1 MSDALLNSLAA
12 AVAASPE
19 DPELRA
25 LYAERLAEAGR
36 RDEGLGQAMVV
47 LSKAPGH
54 AGARALVDRLT
65 GEAPSD
71 TAPGE
76 GAGGASSPPEHA
88 AYTTETPRPQPYQPH
103 GQGDSCPDPRAGA
116 GDAAPAAPD
125 SETRGRQTPESG
137 APGEAT
143 GPGVD
148 WRQLENQFENPLPPP
163 FIVEQASQNPDG
175 TIDVGVS
182 EAPDGSLPVE
192 VSRETMRLSDVGGLV
207 QVKQR
212 IRETFLDPIAHPEIA
227 KAFKKSLGGGLLL
240 YGPPGCGKTY
250 LARAI
255 AGELGAH
262 FISVT
267 LADVLSKW
275 MGESEGNIHKTF
287 TEARQKAPAVL
298 FLDEI
303 DAVGG
308 KRSSQG
314 SQWLRNLVNQL
325 LMEMDGVGSD
335 NDGLFVLAATNMPW
349 DVDAALLR
357 PGRFD
362 RMVLVS
368 PPDEPAREAILRS
381 HLEQRPIQGID
392 LPVLV
397 RKTEGFSGADLKHLC
412 DTAAEK
418 ALAASIKSGA
428 VQPVSMGDMNRA
440 LKEVKPSIGPWLDSA
455 RNVAN
460 YANTDG
466 RYDDLVQ
473 LFKQYKRF

>member
-71 TAPGE
+71 TVPGE
-76 GAGGASSPPEHA
+76 GAAGASSPPEHA

-103 GQGDSCPDPRAGA
+103 GQGDSHP
-116 GDAAPAAPD
+116 
-125 SETRGRQTPESG
+125 ET
-137 APGEAT
+137 PGS
-143 GPGVD
+143 GVD

-163 FIVEQASQNPDG
+163 FIVEQAGQNPDG

-440 LKEVKPSIGPWLDSA
+440 LKEVRPSIGPWLDSA

-473 LFKQYKRF
+473 LLKQYKRF

>member
-1 MSDALLNSLAA
+1 MTDPLLRSLAS
-12 AVAASPE
+12 AVSASP
-19 DPELRA
+19 DDTELRA
-25 LYAERLAEAGR
+25 LYAERLAQADRGNEAI
-36 RDEGLGQAMVV
+36 GQAMVV
-47 LSKAPGH
+47 LSKDPGH
-54 AGARALVDRLT
+54 AAARALLDRLSAE
-65 GEAPSD
+65 GD
-71 TAPGE
+71 PGSP
-76 GAGGASSPPEHA
+76 AGGPADPAADPA
-88 AYTTETPRPQPYQPH
+88 AGPAKPAYTTATPDPGPYQPH
-103 GQGDSCPDPRAGA
+103 GQGDSGPDHPGRAEYERRQRERREN
-116 GDAAPAAPD
+116 AA
-125 SETRGRQTPESG
+125 Q
-137 APGEAT
+137 PGEPEQP
-143 GPGVD
+143 GDPEPGVD
-148 WRQLENQFENPLPPP
+148 WKRLEEEIGAKTAPP
-163 FIVEQASQNPDG
+163 FVLHEVTEEG
-175 TIDVGVS
+175 YGVT
-182 EAPDGSLPVE
+182 EAEDESAPADIT
-192 VSRETMRLSDVGGLV
+192 RETMTLADVGGLV

-212 IRETFLDPIAHPEIA
+212 IHETFLDPIAHPEIA

-275 MGESEGNIHKTF
+275 VGESEGNIHKTF
-287 TEARQKAPAVL
+287 VEARQKAPAVL

-314 SQWLRNLVNQL
+314 GSQWARNLVNQL
-325 LMEMDGVGSD
+325 LMEMDGIGSD

-349 DVDAALLR
+349 DVDPALLR

-368 PPDEPAREAILRS
+368 PPDEPAREAILRL
-381 HLEQRPIQGID
+381 HLGQRPIEGID
-392 LPVLV
+392 LAKLV
-397 RKTEGFSGADLKHLC
+397 RATEGFSGADLKHLC

-418 ALAASIKSGA
+418 ALALSIKAGT
-428 VQPVSMGDMNRA
+428 VQPISMSEMNRA

-460 YANTDG
+460 YSNTDG
-466 RYDDLVQ
+466 RYDDLVD
-473 LFKQYKRF
+473 LLKRSKRL

>member
-1 MSDALLNSLAA
+1 MSDVLLNSLAA

-25 LYAERLAEAGR
+25 LYAERLADAGQ
-36 RDEGLGQAMVV
+36 RDVAIGQAMVV
-47 LSKAPGH
+47 LSKSQGH
-54 AGARALVDRLT
+54 AGAQALIERLT
-65 GEAPSD
+65 GEGS
-71 TAPGE
+71 TG
-76 GAGGASSPPEHA
+76 
-88 AYTTETPRPQPYQPH
+88 
-103 GQGDSCPDPRAGA
+103 
-116 GDAAPAAPD
+116 APA
-125 SETRGRQTPESG
+125 EQNEPESRSSI
-137 APGEAT
+137 GEPDQT
-143 GPGVD
+143 EGVD
-148 WRQLENQFENPLPPP
+148 WGRLEHEIGNEMPPP
-163 FIVEQASQNPDG
+163 FVVHE
-175 TIDVGVS
+175 TIETPEGVVAAVS
-182 EAPDGSLPVE
+182 DAEDSSSIAE
-192 VSRETMRLSDVGGLV
+192 VSRETLRLSDVGGLIE
-207 QVKQR
+207 VKRR
-212 IRETFLDPIAHPEIA
+212 IHETFLDPIAHPEIA

-255 AGELGAH
+255 AGELGAS

-275 MGESEGNIHKTF
+275 LGESEGNIHKTF
-287 TEARQKAPAVL
+287 AEARQKAPAVL
-298 FLDEI
+298 FLDEV

-308 KRSSQG
+308 KRSSQN
-314 SQWLRNLVNQL
+314 SQSLRNIVNQL

-368 PPDEPAREAILRS
+368 PPDEPAREAILRG
-381 HLEQRPIQGID
+381 HLDQRPVQGID
-392 LPVLV
+392 LEVLV

-428 VQPVSMGDMNRA
+428 VQPVSMSDMNRA

-460 YANTDG
+460 YANGDG
-466 RYDDLVQ
+466 RYDDLVR
-473 LFKQYKRF
+473 LLKRYKRL